1 VTHRD
6 DAAAAVAAAVAAERD
21 AVVAGLI
28 RVTGDWSLAE
38 DCTQDA
44 VERALVRWPVD
55 GIPQAPGAWLTTVAR
70 RRALDLLRR
79 RHTERAKLQQ
89 RALHDESAGGD
100 DGPDRRAR
108 DRLSLLF
115 TCCHPALPLEGRVA
129 LTLKVV
135 AGLTTE
141 EIARAFLVP
150 EATMAQRLLRTKRK
164 IAAAAIPYRVPPPE
178 LLAERTAGVLT
189 VLYLVF
195 NEGYGRPDDRLVV
208 EARRL
213 TAVLADLMPGEDEVH
228 ALGALLAFQASRRRA
243 RFDADGDLVPIDEQD
258 RRRWDRD
265 LIAEG
270 ARHLQRSARSGRP
283 AGPLRLQAEIAARHA
298 GAAAPDLTP
307 WDEIVPLYDAL
318 LAAQPSPVV
327 ALNRAIAVGFRDGFA
342 AGLAA
347 LDAVDDDQLRRY
359 HLLPAARA
367 DFLRRLGR
375 SSEARAAYLTAL
387 DLVPPGGP
395 EHRLLRR
402 GLAQVGPEVG
412 HG

>member
-1 VTHRD
+1 MT
-6 DAAAAVAAAVAAERD
+6 
-21 AVVAGLI
+21 
-28 RVTGDWSLAE
+28 TGA
-38 DCTQDA
+38 
-44 VERALVRWPVD
+44 
-55 GIPQAPGAWLTTVAR
+55 
-70 RRALDLLRR
+70 
-79 RHTERAKLQQ
+79 
-89 RALHDESAGGD
+89 
-100 DGPDRRAR
+100 DRRAD

-178 LLAERTAGVLT
+178 LLAERTAGVLA

-195 NEGYGRPDDRLVV
+195 NEGYGRPDDRLVA

-228 ALGALLAFQASRRRA
+228 GCWALLLAFQASRRGA
-243 RFDADGDLVPIDEQD
+243 RFDAGGDLVPMEEQD

-298 GAAAPDLTP
+298 GSAAADLTP

-318 LAAQPSPVV
+318 LVAQPSPVV

-402 GLAQVGPEVG
+402 GLAQVGPPVG
-412 HG
+412 LDG